1 MPRLLHG
8 RRKKASS
15 RITVIINSAEMTIY
29 SHAASWQDTCTMHI
43 NNVCR
48 QTEYTNK
55 QRICILCFIWL
66 LLKLKTVTV
75 IEQILDISSLYFVLF
90 KQGRL
95 VIYYG
100 AGKG

>member
-1 MPRLLHG
+1 MCADKLN
-8 RRKKASS
+8 
-15 RITVIINSAEMTIY
+15 IQINREYGDNLY
-29 SHAASWQDTCTMHI
+29 S
-43 NNVCR
+43 
-48 QTEYTNK
+48 
-55 QRICILCFIWL
+55 LFIWL